1 MENIKQHL
9 LGDTISEFKAKEAEI
24 KKSDEE
30 IKILEAKIKVEKRFF
45 ELKDITEEMREDV
58 KYSLQALEGMA
69 MMEKER
75 NANLRKELEM
85 LRVRK
90 QVINKF
96 EEEDFKY

>member
-9 LGDTISEFKAKEAEI
+9 LDDTTSEIKGKEADI

-45 ELKDITEEMREDV
+45 ELKDITEETREDV
-58 KYSLQALEGMA
+58 KYSLQALESMA

-75 NANLRKELEM
+75 NAQLKKDFELVM
-85 LRVRK
+85 ARK